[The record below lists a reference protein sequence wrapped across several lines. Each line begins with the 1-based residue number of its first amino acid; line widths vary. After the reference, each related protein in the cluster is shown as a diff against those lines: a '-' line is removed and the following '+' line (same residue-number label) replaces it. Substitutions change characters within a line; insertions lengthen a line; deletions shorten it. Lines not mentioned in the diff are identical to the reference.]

1 MKLTPVEVLNSV
13 TINAAYSIDRAETMG
28 SFDEGK
34 AANITVFDAKNLDYL
49 LYFFGTNLAK
59 QVYFEGKLV
68 VEDRQL
74 IK

>member
-34 AANITVFDAKNLDYL
+34 AANITVFDAKNLDIIISL
-49 LYFFGTNLAK
+49 EKKCSSL
-59 QVYFEGKLV
+59 
-68 VEDRQL
+68 R
-74 IK
+74 